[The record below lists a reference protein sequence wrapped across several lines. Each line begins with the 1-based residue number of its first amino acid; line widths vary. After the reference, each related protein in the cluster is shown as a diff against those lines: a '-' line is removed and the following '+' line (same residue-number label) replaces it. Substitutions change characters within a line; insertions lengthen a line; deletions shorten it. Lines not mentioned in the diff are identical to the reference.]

1 MCTFSVALRY
11 ICACM
16 SPGFK
21 LAMRIY
27 AYTFYT
33 IFHFYSTNYSISS
46 KQSKCKVMGKS
57 FVQHTSFSWHNYAW
71 TYIPYAHAKLFL
83 FWHNSYKY
91 SFEHYHVLS
100 SVWYLLTNWLSINFK
115 FPMWE
120 YYVVKLGPIWTQ
132 FVINPVHMYEVGL
145 SGWFCPSVLTNVCLP
160 CGNVWNLNKCCM
172 WRYYDNI
179 TSTW

>member
-1 MCTFSVALRY
+1 MRTHFIPYSIVIAPIIGNINYCVAALRL
-11 ICACM
+11 ASM
-16 SPGFK
+16 TVFLQNNQSTK
-21 LAMRIY
+21 LWAKALYNTQASAGITM
-27 AYTFYT
+27 
-33 IFHFYSTNYSISS
+33 HEP
-46 KQSKCKVMGKS
+46 
-57 FVQHTSFSWHNYAW
+57 
-71 TYIPYAHAKLFL
+71 IPYAHAKLFL

-91 SFEHYHVLS
+91 SFEHYQVLS

-172 WRYYDNI
+172 WWYYDNI